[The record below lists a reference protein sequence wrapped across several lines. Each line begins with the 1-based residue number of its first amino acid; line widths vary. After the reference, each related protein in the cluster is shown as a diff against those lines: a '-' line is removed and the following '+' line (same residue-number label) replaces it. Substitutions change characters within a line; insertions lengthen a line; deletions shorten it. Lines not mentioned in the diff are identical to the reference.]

1 MVQPMT
7 DKYIVATR
15 ISVEWN
21 DNPKMVRLDAE
32 MPNELQE
39 LFDQWLS
46 DIEHEIN
53 SNARK

>member
-1 MVQPMT
+1 M
-7 DKYIVATR
+7 DNKHIVATQ

-32 MPNELQE
+32 MPDDLQE

-46 DIEHEIN
+46 DIEHEVN
-53 SNARK
+53 SGGRK

>member
-1 MVQPMT
+1 MN
-7 DKYIVATR
+7 DKHIVATQ

-21 DNPKMVRLDAE
+21 DSPKLVTLDAE
-32 MPNELQE
+32 MPDDLQE

>member
-1 MVQPMT
+1 MN